1 MKSHGWTVPVA
12 GALVASSLTI
22 GATAARADFDV
33 EAPGDETLHARAFL
47 YSQAERAWQ
56 AAGVAPSERLDEYKR
71 AARCADDV
79 ELEEPGIDQQCYIP
93 PGIRIEGPTCEDG
106 PAVQPLWF
114 RSRTSPQ
121 APWSAWE
128 MLVGWSC
135 PEHLLPPVDVEELRV
150 LNIAPP
156 EVGVQPAAEMLVNK
170 PAILYT
176 VDDAQAFDT
185 NVSGFAVEIVAEP
198 ISWVWDFDDGER
210 LTTDVPGAP
219 YPSFAVTHTFLTP
232 LQDSTVR
239 LATSWRGRYRVAADP
254 LHKWRPIDGTATTES
269 SSEPFDVIELRTR
282 LTG

>member
-1 MKSHGWTVPVA
+1 MRSSAWRTAGTLLTSIAVVAANASTASAKTVEV
-12 GALVASSLTI
+12 V
-22 GATAARADFDV
+22 
-33 EAPGDETLHARAFL
+33 APGDDSLHARAFAGA
-47 YSQAERAWQ
+47 QRERAWR
-56 AAGVAPSERLDEYKR
+56 AAMIAPEARLDEYKR

-156 EVGVQPAAEMLVNK
+156 EVGVQPAAEMLVNNATRCQTTPIARPK
-170 PAILYT
+170 APLECMR
-176 VDDAQAFDT
+176 
-185 NVSGFAVEIVAEP
+185 SVAP
-198 ISWVWDFDDGER
+198 IGER
-210 LTTDVPGAP
+210 REGI
-219 YPSFAVTHTFLTP
+219 H
-232 LQDSTVR
+232 
-239 LATSWRGRYRVAADP
+239 
-254 LHKWRPIDGTATTES
+254 
-269 SSEPFDVIELRTR
+269 
-282 LTG
+282 